1 MSLEQ
6 LHEDGDSEDDVQSGV
21 RAPRGIVAQDPFRAL
36 LKVDETI
43 ASKTVQLSDLR
54 TKRDANTDVLLSA
67 TLLDWQLEIR
77 LRLDKS
83 LNVDLDRLREELA
96 ELRKTR
102 KSLIESL
109 LATRPIWTLLQTSGR
124 YLEQSHERSPTST
137 LQTKPPYDPA
147 GLRRPVDLDPL
158 IVATWFYL
166 VLGKAMPSPG
176 TVDVDVIAALQ
187 EVTQGSAKDDPE
199 AAPAQDVRHVGL
211 IEGSAGM
218 GKTHL
223 GIDAWYYRDELDQP
237 RFAAVAAHAGV
248 SSQVWTH
255 VCSTAKTMRVCCIN
269 FNGASSWGDADCQ
282 FVSLSPWFK
291 HTYPD
296 GHAKPP
302 PADEAKK
309 PAAAQTVPQTAAQVE
324 PLPATLGESLSSSV
338 AASQLVNRVDSPR
351 AVLAGPLP
359 GDHETDEGRYADA
372 HTLPLYLRV
381 LWGLLHQAEM
391 SYKSFA
397 TMALT
402 GLRLRQIT
410 VASIK
415 AEAEAALSARRHA
428 IIVDELTLARMC
440 PGDRQL
446 SELYRHII
454 WNAKLQLDGGDVPAV
469 DFSKT
474 FDDAVSSSLLY
485 GSPNQLGEYE
495 NPSLPPAM
503 INGLATL
510 WVNDIAD
517 LKDSGHEVTPEVCN
531 VLRSCSRLLSAS
543 GVPDPGRG
551 WEVTSF
557 WAEVM
562 MSHVRHGAARFL
574 HRAPGVS
581 GVADYSRVSMK
592 DLYKSAAKLEERPV
606 HHALLSDV
614 LVDATR
620 PLTIEDV
627 EQELITRIANMDD
640 VLCLPT
646 EKLLSQVFMMRH
658 AHPSFDLVRFFP
670 VVHDPRP
677 DAVSSK
683 RTNGVLA
690 VCFSSK
696 STTNK
701 EVSVPLSLAVEAEAL
716 LPKAFGDKNWDAWQ
730 HNVVHVTICNHTRSN
745 PRSASL
751 TDPDAAERTVVLC
764 RDDFDAIYGS
774 GLSGFLSSAPVL
786 HGTKVVR

>member
-1 MSLEQ
+1 MRKGITELEENLLPVASRRVIYTPRSVKNVHFAEPQ
-6 LHEDGDSEDDVQSGV
+6 DVAKAVARLSGGHMRSYAYLRDYLDSCPTGV
-21 RAPRGIVAQDPFRAL
+21 TLWSVVKNAFQATGMTESVRDL
-36 LKVDETI
+36 LRHLVFFPG
-43 ASKTVQLSDLR
+43 
-54 TKRDANTDVLLSA
+54 LLF
-67 TLLDWQLEIR
+67 
-77 LRLDKS
+77 
-83 LNVDLDRLREELA
+83 
-96 ELRKTR
+96 
-102 KSLIESL
+102 
-109 LATRPIWTLLQTSGR
+109 
-124 YLEQSHERSPTST
+124 
-137 LQTKPPYDPA
+137 A
-147 GLRRPVDLDPL
+147 GLVPC
-158 IVATWFYL
+158 
-166 VLGKAMPSPG
+166 
-176 TVDVDVIAALQ
+176 TVR
-187 EVTQGSAKDDPE
+187 G
-199 AAPAQDVRHVGL
+199 
-211 IEGSAGM
+211 
-218 GKTHL
+218 
-223 GIDAWYYRDELDQP
+223 
-237 RFAAVAAHAGV
+237 
-248 SSQVWTH
+248 
-255 VCSTAKTMRVCCIN
+255 
-269 FNGASSWGDADCQ
+269 
-282 FVSLSPWFK
+282 
-291 HTYPD
+291 
-296 GHAKPP
+296 
-302 PADEAKK
+302 
-309 PAAAQTVPQTAAQVE
+309 
-324 PLPATLGESLSSSV
+324 
-338 AASQLVNRVDSPR
+338 
-351 AVLAGPLP
+351 
-359 GDHETDEGRYADA
+359 
-372 HTLPLYLRV
+372 
-381 LWGLLHQAEM
+381 
-391 SYKSFA
+391 
-397 TMALT
+397 
-402 GLRLRQIT
+402 
-410 VASIK
+410 
-415 AEAEAALSARRHA
+415 
-428 IIVDELTLARMC
+428 
-440 PGDRQL
+440 
-446 SELYRHII
+446 
-454 WNAKLQLDGGDVPAV
+454 NAKLQLDGGDVPVV

-510 WVNDIAD
+510 WVDDIAD

-543 GVPDPGRG
+543 DVPDPGRG

-581 GVADYSRVSMK
+581 GVADYSRMSMK

-620 PLTIEDV
+620 PLTIDDV
-627 EQELITRIANMDD
+627 EQELITRNANMDD

-658 AHPSFDLVRFFP
+658 AHPSLDLVRFFP

-696 STTNK
+696 STTKK

-745 PRSASL
+745 SRSASL